1 MLKIKIPILAP
12 TSPRILKP
20 TDENKVQ
27 IMISNEVCKTIA
39 KNFKGQVPVFIG
51 ETLVGLVNE
60 VEYSEEEEILFALM
74 DLYITAGAGLDQK
87 TMKFMKV
94 PAGKQLI
101 DGIMSRVNLVPTIK
115 AEEDKGVK
123 K

>member
-20 TDENKVQ
+20 TDKNKVQ
-27 IMISNEVCKTIA
+27 IMISEVACQTIA